1 MTDASDAPPNGDPEH
16 PAPLKVDRID
26 PVPYDVLTVR
36 SSLQRIGNSQG
47 VVIPKPLLAQLGIE
61 HAVEMRVVDDHLEV
75 RKAGH
80 PRDGWGDAI
89 SALPAEAFSLSD
101 EDRAWLSFPDADADE
116 ELL

>member
-1 MTDASDAPPNGDPEH
+1 MF
-16 PAPLKVDRID
+16 DRLGS
-26 PVPYDVLTVR
+26 VRYNVLTMR

-80 PRDGWGDAI
+80 PRDGWEDAI
-89 SALPAEAFSLSD
+89 SALPAEAFELSD
-101 EDRAWLSFPDADADE
+101 DDRTWLSFPDGGVDA
-116 ELL
+116 ELS